1 MNQKNKG
8 YLSSYHASLDRLQQ
22 TQDAECQT
30 LAAEWSEP
38 RDFAPHRPCPR
49 CGKLR
54 PVKNYAVPRT
64 ISTKIGTV
72 LFRRHY
78 YYCACCRL
86 GFYPRDEELG
96 LDPEDL
102 TDDVIALALDFA
114 LNDPFE
120 LSAQRLELHHQI
132 KLSATKMQHLFGR
145 QTAPLDAG
153 EKPRPVVELPVSPRN
168 AHQPVVI
175 QNDGSMIRRTDD
187 WHEVKLLRVGLLNQT
202 DAVYFAETRDKE
214 RFEDWLREAR
224 GFSQLRRRTVLWLGD
239 GAPYNWGLQQR
250 LCPHAQ
256 GLVDFYHVL
265 EKVSACAATLFKEGD
280 YCAGPFV
287 ATTTKLLLRAEAK
300 LVISQLK
307 ECQLLLGAA
316 RGDKGRREELRKL
329 IGYLVRNR
337 DRLDYKFFLENRWPI
352 GSGAIES
359 AHKWVLQKR
368 MKQAGMKWSPQNAQ
382 QMAVARAVYASVG
395 PFNFYRFLTLA
406 KQNAA

>member
-1 MNQKNKG
+1 MNHKKQG
-8 YLSSYHASLDRLQQ
+8 YLKSYQASLDRLQQ
-22 TQDAECQT
+22 TKAAECQQ
-30 LAAEWSEP
+30 LSAEWSET
-38 RDFAPHRPCPR
+38 RHFAPHRPCPR
-49 CGKLR
+49 CGKPL
-54 PVKNYAVPRT
+54 PVNNFSVPRN
-64 ISTKIGTV
+64 IITKIGAV
-72 LFRRHY
+72 AYRRHY
-78 YYCACCRL
+78 YYCAGCQF

-114 LNDPFE
+114 LNDPFA

-132 KLSATKMQHLFGR
+132 KLSATKMQHLFQR

-202 DAVYFAETRDKE
+202 EAVYFAEARDKD

-224 GFSQLRRRTVLWLGD
+224 GFSQLRGRTVLWLGD

-256 GLVDFYHVL
+256 ALVDFYHVL
-265 EKVSACAATLFKEGD
+265 EKLSACAAVLFTEKD

-287 ATTTKLLLRAEAK
+287 ATAAKLLLRSEAK

-316 RGDKGRREELRKL
+316 RGDKHRREELRKL
-329 IGYLVRNR
+329 MGYLVRNR
-337 DRLDYKFFLENRWPI
+337 DRLDYQFFREHGWPI

-368 MKQAGMKWSPQNAQ
+368 MKQAGMKWSPQHAQ

-395 PFNFYRFLTLA
+395 PFNFYRYLTLA